1 MQNLNNQV
9 ESVERFDSFM
19 RKDAR
24 IVDKSIPTEYE
35 ESRSYRVLYRC
46 AFSLTT
52 PWMRILP
59 QDPTRASAKSISITP
74 HSRVP

>member
-24 IVDKSIPTEYE
+24 IVDESIPTEYE

-46 AFSLTT
+46 AFSLS
-52 PWMRILP
+52 PLSGCAFSHKI
-59 QDPTRASAKSISITP
+59 P
-74 HSRVP
+74 HGRPRKA